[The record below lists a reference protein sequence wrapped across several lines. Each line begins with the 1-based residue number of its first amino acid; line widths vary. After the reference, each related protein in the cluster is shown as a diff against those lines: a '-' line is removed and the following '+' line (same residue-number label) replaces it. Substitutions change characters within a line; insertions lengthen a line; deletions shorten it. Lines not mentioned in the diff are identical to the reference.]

1 MSKTN
6 GLSSS
11 TKAPKTPKP
20 PKAPRVR
27 AEAIDVAQ
35 LIGQPF
41 DINAAMT
48 SLDHATQL
56 YLMRQAATAQLTE
69 FVRRAMKGSAKQ
81 PALSGEELKAA
92 IEQWRPSVK
101 RRGKSPIAKISK
113 VVATMSAEERQQ
125 LRDLLTAEA
134 DKDFDQPHRG
144 HDRV

>member
-81 PALSGEELKAA
+81 PALSGDELRNA
-92 IEQWRPSVK
+92 ILAWTPAIR
-101 RRGKSPIAKISK
+101 RRGKSPVEKASK
-113 VVATMSAEERQQ
+113 FLAGMSAEEK
-125 LRDLLTAEA
+125 AELA
-134 DKDFDQPHRG
+134 KMLATSE
-144 HDRV
+144 